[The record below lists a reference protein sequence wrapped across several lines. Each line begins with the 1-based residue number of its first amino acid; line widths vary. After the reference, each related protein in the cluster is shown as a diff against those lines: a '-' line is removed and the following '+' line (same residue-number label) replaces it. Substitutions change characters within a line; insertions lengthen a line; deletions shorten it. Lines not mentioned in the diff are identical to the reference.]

1 MPPRPRWRARPLG
14 LLSHLACP
22 LRPVV
27 PRSCALLRGAE
38 RFPKTLH
45 TRSDTSSS
53 PLTKNKNVEDL
64 SLSDPA
70 KAAWEHASATRSR
83 ADAARGQAQQLRDM
97 AVDARADKLDERA
110 DKLVA
115 EAKELDERADKLV
128 AEAKELDER
137 ADKLVAEAK
146 EVLELGSTR
155 LETTDGDRKFL
166 ESLMGPRWKVLG
178 GGVAD
183 LVDEHG
189 RLTLTLDSLLQRAW
203 ETRAALVADK
213 PSNLN
218 HNMVLELVMASPHVL
233 LTDEDEAVPLF
244 VREEQLY
251 VAGLIEEHRRSEKGK
266 VVICIGSPGIGKS
279 FSLLFLLHMYLRAGM
294 TVVFESVELKCMW
307 VFSGEHKEVRR
318 LEEPRFG
325 ANDLKKLI
333 PELYDPSTIYLFD
346 PARTASTTAAQVL
359 PVPAFRVVAASPNPA
374 HYSQTVKGPGVEMIC
389 VTALTAEVA
398 VVQGGALGVEESV
411 VLHRYEKVGGVARHL
426 FDKRRFEAAV
436 SRQNEVLLGASLKH
450 FGAGMLAPDHSLDT
464 GSSASSKL
472 FHMVPSDDRRE
483 FTIEPLTPSLGRRI
497 VTHLTGR
504 DLTELWKIVND
515 PTDRMT
521 KCRPYALEIIAKDH
535 FKLGTR
541 EIEVQPMGTDGL
553 GSATTLE
560 CPITAVDD
568 ATYDPL
574 CLGGLL
580 DDEVAYWPRKATFPG
595 VDGFVLRRGRT
606 SVVGFQVT
614 LARDG
619 HPLPLSAIKAI
630 RDQVGAG
637 VAIHVVFC
645 VPTDVSD
652 VYEKAQA
659 LPLPKSLTPSKTR
672 SSKNTLTPVQ
682 EEEKAELESHATN
695 VFQYRYVL
703 HEGATT

>member
-1 MPPRPRWRARPLG
+1 MA
-14 LLSHLACP
+14 
-22 LRPVV
+22 V
-27 PRSCALLRGAE
+27 
-38 RFPKTLH
+38 
-45 TRSDTSSS
+45 
-53 PLTKNKNVEDL
+53 
-64 SLSDPA
+64 
-70 KAAWEHASATRSR
+70 KAR
-83 ADAARGQAQQLRDM
+83 ADKQDERAKELAAEAKELDERADKLDE
-97 AVDARADKLDERA
+97 RADKLDERA

-115 EAKELDERADKLV
+115 EADKLA

-137 ADKLVAEAK
+137 ADKLAAEAK

-218 HNMVLELVMASPHVL
+218 HNMVLQLVMASPHVL

-266 VVICIGSPGIGKS
+266 AVICIGSPGIGKS

-318 LEEPRFG
+318 LKEPRFG
-325 ANDLKKLI
+325 ANDLEKLI

-436 SRQNEVLLGASLKH
+436 SRQNEVLLGASLDH
-450 FGAGMLAPDHSLDT
+450 FGAGMLAPGHVDT
-464 GSSASSKL
+464 GRSASSKL
-472 FHMVPSDDRRE
+472 FHMVPSKDRRI
-483 FTIEPLTPSLGRRI
+483 FAIEPLTPSLGRRI

-521 KCRPYALEIIAKDH
+521 KCRPYALEIIVKDH
-535 FKLGTR
+535 FELGTR

-553 GSATTLE
+553 GSTTTLE

-580 DDEVAYWPRKATFPG
+580 DEVAYWPRKATFPG

-672 SSKNTLTPVQ
+672 SSKNTLTLVRK
-682 EEEKAELESHATN
+682 EEKAELESHATN

>member
-97 AVDARADKLDERA
+97 AVDARADKL
-110 DKLVA
+110 VA
-115 EAKELDERADKLV
+115 EAKELDERADKL
-128 AEAKELDER
+128 DER
-137 ADKLVAEAK
+137 ADKLAAEAK

-266 VVICIGSPGIGKS
+266 AVICIGSPGIGKS

-318 LEEPRFG
+318 LKEPRFG
-325 ANDLKKLI
+325 ANDLEKLI

-346 PARTASTTAAQVL
+346 PARTASATAAQVL

-426 FDKRRFEAAV
+426 FDTRRFEAAV
-436 SRQNEVLLGASLKH
+436 SRQNEVLLGASLDH
-450 FGAGMLAPDHSLDT
+450 FGAGMLAPGHVDT
-464 GSSASSKL
+464 GRSASSKL
-472 FHMVPSDDRRE
+472 FHMVPSKDRRI
-483 FTIEPLTPSLGRRI
+483 FAIEPLTPSLGRRI

-504 DLTELWKIVND
+504 DLTELWKIVNG

-580 DDEVAYWPRKATFPG
+580 DEVAYWPRKATFPG

-682 EEEKAELESHATN
+682 KEEKAELESHATN

>member
-83 ADAARGQAQQLRDM
+83 ADATRSRADAARGQAQQLRDM

-110 DKLVA
+110 DKLA
-115 EAKELDERADKLV
+115 
-128 AEAKELDER
+128 
-137 ADKLVAEAK
+137 AEAK

-266 VVICIGSPGIGKS
+266 AVICIGSPGIGKS

-436 SRQNEVLLGASLKH
+436 SRQNEVLLGASLDH
-450 FGAGMLAPDHSLDT
+450 FGAGMLAPGHVDT
-464 GSSASSKL
+464 GRSASSKL
-472 FHMVPSDDRRE
+472 FHMVPSKDRRI
-483 FTIEPLTPSLGRRI
+483 FAIEPLTPSLGRRI

-580 DDEVAYWPRKATFPG
+580 DEVAYWPRKATFPG

>member
-1 MPPRPRWRARPLG
+1 MRFFFSTGSAARCTGAGRPRRARWNQAGKPRAIQPVPSLEHWPRSLMPPRPRWRARPLG

-97 AVDARADKLDERA
+97 AVDARADK
-110 DKLVA
+110 
-115 EAKELDERADKLV
+115 LDERADKLV

-359 PVPAFRVVAASPNPA
+359 PVPAFRVAAASPNPA

-535 FKLGTR
+535 FKLGK
-541 EIEVQPMGTDGL
+541 GD
-553 GSATTLE
+553 
-560 CPITAVDD
+560 
-568 ATYDPL
+568 
-574 CLGGLL
+574 
-580 DDEVAYWPRKATFPG
+580 
-595 VDGFVLRRGRT
+595 
-606 SVVGFQVT
+606 
-614 LARDG
+614 
-619 HPLPLSAIKAI
+619 
-630 RDQVGAG
+630 
-637 VAIHVVFC
+637 
-645 VPTDVSD
+645 
-652 VYEKAQA
+652 
-659 LPLPKSLTPSKTR
+659 
-672 SSKNTLTPVQ
+672 
-682 EEEKAELESHATN
+682 
-695 VFQYRYVL
+695 
-703 HEGATT
+703 

>member
-110 DKLVA
+110 DKLA
-115 EAKELDERADKLV
+115 
-128 AEAKELDER
+128 
-137 ADKLVAEAK
+137 AEAK

-266 VVICIGSPGIGKS
+266 AVICIGSPGIGKS

-318 LEEPRFG
+318 LKEPRFG
-325 ANDLKKLI
+325 ANDLEKLI

-504 DLTELWKIVND
+504 DLTELWKIVTD

-580 DDEVAYWPRKATFPG
+580 DEVAYWPRKATFPG